1 MDPLMNTVL
10 RSGPGRAC
18 AAGCHGTRHR
28 ESLFPDTTREWHN
41 QRNSVDRTSRAFR
54 RYSRKPSSRLA
65 YISPALAYWST
76 ESIVFRLCRHAVLQR
91 ETSSILRAPD
101 CASVLRQQSNT
112 ERENLSRRDLPTQ
125 CESYPPAETAAG
137 RERPIVD

>member
-28 ESLFPDTTREWHN
+28 ESLSPDTTREWHS
-41 QRNSVDRTSRAFR
+41 QRNSVDRRSRACR
-54 RYSRKPSSRLA
+54 RYSRKPSSRPA
-65 YISPALAYWST
+65 DTSPALARWSA
-76 ESIVFRLCRHAVLQR
+76 ESFVFHPWRHVDLRR

-101 CASVLRQQSNT
+101 CASVLRQQSST
-112 ERENLSRRDLPTQ
+112 ERENQLHRDLPTQ
-125 CESYPPAETAAG
+125 CEWYPPTETAA
-137 RERPIVD
+137 